1 MIDNL
6 KNIKVL
12 IYFVAVLVTI
22 SLGTAVYF
30 TAFYNPLL
38 KMELSFVWPE
48 YNGKLSIDNK
58 QLLKDFIENFNNSE
72 TINGQLRDEDKYYKL
87 NLNYKKNN
95 LVLYMSKDLLIYNQ
109 EEDRLI
115 YSPLLNSFLAEQIYV
130 LEKAFFGEIK
140 EWNEITNIFPRRT
153 GVAEIRDLET
163 GYTFTIKRFGGLTH
177 ADIEPLDEEDT
188 AILKKIYGNWS
199 WKRRAAVV
207 TIDEKQYAASING
220 MPHGG
225 GAIWD
230 NEFKGHFCLHF
241 LGSKVHASGKVDP
254 GHQLMIYKAGGKL
267 PELLDNASPSDL
279 VSYILAAVI
288 SEDILPLRYSSL
300 GVVDAELW
308 EKLKERL
315 RYLQINR
322 LQEKIVD
329 ENRAYVN
336 ADVTVY
342 YEKSGEYLKKNLT
355 ITFEQ
360 DEIRN
365 SWRFDFNSLKDLL

>member
-6 KNIKVL
+6 KNKKIL
-12 IYFVAVLVTI
+12 IYIIAVLVTT
-22 SLGTAVYF
+22 SLSIAVYI
-30 TAFYNPLL
+30 TAFNNPLL

-48 YNGKLSIDNK
+48 YNGKLSIEDS
-58 QLLKDFIENFNNSE
+58 QMLKDFINNFNNSD
-72 TINGQLRDEDKYYKL
+72 TINGQLRDEDNYYKL
-87 NLNYKKNN
+87 KLNYKKNN

-109 EEDRLI
+109 EENQLI
-115 YSPLLNSFLAEQIYV
+115 YSPSLKSFLAEQIYV

-140 EWNEITNIFPRRT
+140 KWNEIANMLPRRT

-177 ADIEPLDEEDT
+177 ADIEPLDDEDT
-188 AILKKIYGNWS
+188 AILKKIYGIWS
-199 WKRRAAVV
+199 WKRRAAVA
-207 TIDEKQYAASING
+207 TIEEKQYAASING

-230 NEFKGHFCLHF
+230 NEFRGHFCLHF

-267 PELLDNASPSDL
+267 PELLDNASPSEL

-300 GVVDAELW
+300 GINTELW
-308 EKLKERL
+308 EELKEGL
-315 RYLQINR
+315 RHLQVNHLLER
-322 LQEKIVD
+322 VED
-329 ENRAYVN
+329 ESRAYVN

-355 ITFEQ
+355 IAFEQ